1 MNMMELVERVTRRGA
16 GGAASLRRRAA
27 SAIDGDAMR
36 TAGEL
41 IEVIAEAADGA
52 LAFNPLIGLRGR
64 DVAAAAGALLEALA
78 KSPTEA
84 IAFLGA
90 YVKDLRNVVA
100 GASDAMP
107 DPRDRRFADPAWRS
121 NFLCKRLMQA
131 HCVTQERLTRFID
144 RSSLDARGKRR
155 AQFFTELVTDAL
167 APSNWLL
174 ANPAALRKI
183 VDTGGEN
190 LVRGLRNMVRD
201 IRHNDMLPS
210 QVDPAP
216 FKLGVNVA
224 STAGQ
229 VVYRTEMF
237 ELIQYAPGG
246 EQVHARP
253 LVMAPPQVNKFY
265 AVDLA
270 PEKSLLKW
278 AVDSGVQMFVV
289 AWRNPTVEQGH
300 WGLEDY
306 VAALD
311 EAVDVARSI
320 TGSPDVNM
328 WGSCSGGMTLAA
340 YLGWL
345 AAKGERK
352 VAHTTWAVCILDTEA
367 ALNDSMLGLFT
378 TPRAIRAAKARS
390 RRRGIVTGQEMARMF
405 AWLRANDLIWNYWVN
420 NYLLGNQPPAFDIL
434 FWNSD
439 TTRLPGQFHCDL
451 LELFETNPYAKAGN
465 MKIGGLPID
474 LRQVQVGAYV
484 IGGLTD
490 HITPWRGCYGTAR
503 LFGPASTFVLANAGH
518 LQSLINPPG
527 ASKSFF
533 FAAPAEAENPDDWAK
548 VAQAHRT
555 EGNWWPHWR
564 GWIQERSGELVDAP
578 KKLGG
583 GKYEALGP
591 APGRYVQ
598 ER

>member
-1 MNMMELVERVTRRGA
+1 MTELTA
-16 GGAASLRRRAA
+16 GAAEN
-27 SAIDGDAMR
+27 
-36 TAGEL
+36 T
-41 IEVIAEAADGA
+41 

-64 DVAAAAGALLEALA
+64 DVAAAAGALLEAVA
-78 KSPTEA
+78 KSPKEA
-84 IAFLGA
+84 VPFFKS
-90 YVKDLRNVVA
+90 YVKELRTVVA

-107 DPRDRRFADPAWRS
+107 DPKDRRFADPAWRS

-131 HCVTQERLTRFID
+131 HCVTQRSLARFID
-144 RSSLDARGKRR
+144 RSSLDARGKAR
-155 AQFFTELVTDAL
+155 AHFFASLLTDAL

-174 ANPAALRKI
+174 VNPVALRKI

-190 LVRGLRNMVRD
+190 VVEGLKHMVRD
-201 IRHNDMLPS
+201 IRHNHMLPS
-210 QVDPAP
+210 QVDPTP

-224 STAGQ
+224 STPGQ
-229 VVYRTEMF
+229 VVHRTEMF
-237 ELIQYAPGG
+237 ELIQYAPSG
-246 EQVHARP
+246 ERVHARP
-253 LVMAPPQVNKFY
+253 LVMSTPQVNKFY
-265 AVDLA
+265 AVDLG

-300 WGLEDY
+300 WGLADY
-306 VAALD
+306 VMALD
-311 EAVDVARSI
+311 EAVDVARRI

-352 VAHTTWAVCILDTEA
+352 VVHTTWAVCILDTEA
-367 ALNDSMLGLFT
+367 AMNDSMLGLFA

-390 RRRGIVTGQEMARMF
+390 RRRGIVTGQEMSRMF

-474 LRQVQVGAYV
+474 LRQVEVGAYV
-484 IGGLTD
+484 IGGITD

-503 LFGPASTFVLANAGH
+503 LFGPGSTFVLANAGH
-518 LQSLINPPG
+518 LQSLVNPPG
-527 ASKSFF
+527 VSKSYFL
-533 FAAPAEAENPDDWAK
+533 AAPAEAENPDDWAK
-548 VAQAHRT
+548 AAQAHRA
-555 EGNWWPHWR
+555 EGSWWPHWR
-564 GWIQERSGELVDAP
+564 GWIQERSGELIDAP
-578 KKLGG
+578 KRLGG
-583 GKYEALGP
+583 GQHEPLGP
-591 APGRYVQ
+591 APGTYVHEQ
-598 ER
+598 